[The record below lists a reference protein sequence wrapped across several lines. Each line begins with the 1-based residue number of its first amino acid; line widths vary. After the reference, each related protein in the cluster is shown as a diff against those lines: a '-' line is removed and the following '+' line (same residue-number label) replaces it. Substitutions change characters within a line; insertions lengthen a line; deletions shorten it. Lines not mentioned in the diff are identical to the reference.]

1 MADPLDDLEV
11 TENRLLGG
19 RVVLRQPAHGYRVAI
34 DPVLLAAAVPAE
46 SGELVLDLGCGVG
59 AASLCLLTRVQGVGV
74 AGLELQ
80 RPLVRL
86 AGQNA
91 ALNGLSGRCTM
102 MEGSLLQP
110 PPRLSPGMFH
120 HVMANPPHLPPAAG
134 RPPENPMEAAS
145 SVESDAKLAD
155 WVRVAATMVRTKGT
169 VTFVHRADRLDALLA
184 VMREHLGGIVV
195 FPLWPGIGKPA
206 VRVLVRARRSVAT
219 PMTLMP
225 GLLLH
230 GPDGNFTPEAEA
242 VLREAAPLH
251 F

>member
-1 MADPLDDLEV
+1 MADPLDDMAL

-19 RVVLRQPAHGYRVAI
+19 RVLLRQPAEGYRVAI
-34 DPVLLAAAVPAE
+34 DPVLLAASVPAE

-59 AASLCLLTRVQGVGV
+59 AAALCLLTRVQGVGV
-74 AGLELQ
+74 TGLELQ

-91 ALNGLSGRCTM
+91 ALNGLQGRCTV

-120 HVMANPPHLPPAAG
+120 HVMANPPHLPAAAG
-134 RPPENPMEAAS
+134 RPPTDAMEAVAA
-145 SVESDAKLAD
+145 VESDARLAD
-155 WVRVAATMVRTKGT
+155 WVRVAATMVRAKGT

-184 VMREHLGGIVV
+184 AMREHLGGIVV
-195 FPLWPGIGKPA
+195 FPLWPGVGKPA
-206 VRVLVRARRSVAT
+206 VRVLVRARRNIAA
-219 PMTLMP
+219 PMVLAP

-230 GPDGNFTPEAEA
+230 GHDGAFTPEAEA
-242 VLREAAPLH
+242 VLREAAPLL